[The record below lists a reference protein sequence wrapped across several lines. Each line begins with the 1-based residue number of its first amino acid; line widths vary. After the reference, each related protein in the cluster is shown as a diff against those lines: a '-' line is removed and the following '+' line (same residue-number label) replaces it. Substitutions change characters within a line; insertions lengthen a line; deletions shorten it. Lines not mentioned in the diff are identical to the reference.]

1 MTTKDRPLEPFT
13 LAPAELAD
21 RFTSVARSAL
31 GRAHDAWLMSF
42 SRTLAP
48 LKKSTESL
56 AGRIGKIG
64 GGEPSLPEIWS
75 QMEGTFDEYLAWTRQ
90 LSVEDSDW
98 FSGLALDAWETESRK
113 TLEDL
118 PAVVKV
124 AVAGRFWEGIPEDSP
139 PIRAWKWAKR
149 RRRGLGRAA
158 RRVRNSG
165 RKIIRKPP
173 LPPAQTFRT
182 LNLRELLESE
192 LVLPAARILLCE
204 WQRFLQQVAVEFF
217 YLHEKTE
224 AIENESL
231 FRGDPE
237 SARVRPDP
245 GTSASI
251 REKVLQHV
259 HELAGRF
266 ERIGEFNA
274 ASLERF
280 GESWAVAVDA
290 FRKKWEPA
298 GTFALPNR
306 TFGRARNVR
315 SRRRLN
321 ADFEKARQAW
331 AQHFCGE
338 KQEWQKD
345 LELCRLQIQTA
356 RILIGT
362 LDSVSGR
369 IDRDVVPSLDDTLA
383 LIKREA
389 EKIKTFEAS
398 SKGELKKFI
407 IAETKALS
415 KDLRQN
421 RLPHV
426 VDALVNADL
435 EALFRE
441 FSPRVKEALSGLS
454 EPSLIFRER
463 DLKGLVPASK
473 IDEVPVR
480 ALVLSESFP
489 RLERGGEK
497 LLIEVRRVSDEIF
510 REVAEIDQIVDYN
523 SESALSLL
531 EEKKGAEAVEEA
543 RRMAGEGLDRAYNQA
558 AGLIAKIRSIASL
571 GSKDLASS
579 SEEFLDRLQDLE
591 NSEKIIPMKIRYA
604 RTQAKQRILGYG
616 VRAWARTKA
625 LFADAIGFARRNV
638 FVHVRAGYLR
648 LRKLSGLTPGE
659 LGLEDKLAVFLHRTQ
674 IRVDSLPYVYQRL
687 FRIEPLT
694 DKRFYIGRDE
704 EKAQLKDSLLGWKAG
719 RYSATALV
727 GEKGSGKTTVL
738 NDAEADYFAGLPL
751 RKIDLVDTT
760 VQTTAGLFGLLKRV
774 FDRPDAEDLDALER
788 ELAAGEEKTVCVLE
802 NSQNMF
808 LRTVGGF
815 EAIER
820 FLLFMSRTD
829 AAVLWIVTCTLYSWN
844 YLDRVLQVS
853 KYFKTVVEL
862 GALTREETTDLIM
875 KRHRISGYPLRF
887 EIPEPQAQP
896 RKFRKIADPDEQQAF
911 LQGWFFEQL
920 NRLAS
925 GNVAVALWFWLGAI
939 KSVGQEGF
947 TVTPFIDLDYSFLH
961 QMGSEEMFTLA
972 ALLQHETL
980 TAEEHA
986 LIFRQGID
994 ESLLLL
1000 NRLLNKKYL
1009 TFTEGRFAIHPLLY
1023 RPSVAALKAKNIVH

>member
-1 MTTKDRPLEPFT
+1 MEPFT
-13 LAPAELAD
+13 LPPEELAEQFASLV
-21 RFTSVARSAL
+21 RAAL
-31 GRAHDAWLMSF
+31 DRAHDVWLASY
-42 SRTLAP
+42 RKTIAP
-48 LKKSTESL
+48 LQSSTGSL
-56 AGRIGKIG
+56 AGRMGRTD

-75 QMEGTFDEYLAWTRQ
+75 QLEATFDEYLAWARQ

-98 FSGLALDAWETESRK
+98 FAGLALEAWGTESQK
-113 TLEDL
+113 ALEGF
-118 PAVVKV
+118 PAVVSV
-124 AVAGRFWEGIPEDSP
+124 AVADAFWEAGREDSP
-139 PIRAWKWAKR
+139 LIRTWKWAKR
-149 RRRGLGRAA
+149 RRRGLGRTAL
-158 RRVRNSG
+158 RIRNAG
-165 RKIIRKPP
+165 RKIVRKPP
-173 LPPAQTFRT
+173 LPPAPTFRAI
-182 LNLRELLESE
+182 NLRDLLESE
-192 LVLPAARILLCE
+192 LVVPAARVLLCE
-204 WQRFLQQVAVEFF
+204 WQRFLQQVAIEFF
-217 YLHEKTE
+217 SLHGSTE

-231 FRGDPE
+231 FQGDPE

-251 REKVLQHV
+251 REKVLQRV
-259 HELAGRF
+259 NDLTGRF
-266 ERIGEFNA
+266 ERIGEFKA

-280 GESWAVAVDA
+280 GEGWAAAVGA
-290 FRKKWEPA
+290 FRNKWEPA

-306 TFGRARNVR
+306 TFGQARNAR
-315 SRRRLN
+315 ARRRLA
-321 ADFEKARQAW
+321 ADLEKARQAW
-331 AQHFCGE
+331 ARHFGGE

-345 LELCRLQIQTA
+345 LELCRLQLQTA
-356 RILIGT
+356 RILHGT
-362 LDSVSGR
+362 VESVSGR
-369 IDRDVVPSLDDTLA
+369 IERDIVPSLDDTLA
-383 LIKREA
+383 LIKRDA
-389 EKIKTFEAS
+389 ENIKAFEAS
-398 SKGELKKFI
+398 SKGELRKFLV
-407 IAETKALS
+407 AETKALS
-415 KDLRQN
+415 KELRQN
-421 RLPHV
+421 RLPRV
-426 VDALVNADL
+426 VDALANADL

-441 FSPRVKEALSGLS
+441 FAPRVKEALDGIS
-454 EPSLIFRER
+454 ERPLIFRER
-463 DLKGLVPASK
+463 DLKSLVPASK

-489 RLERGGEK
+489 PLERGGEK

-523 SESALSLL
+523 SESALALL
-531 EEKKGAEAVEEA
+531 EEKKGADAVEEA
-543 RRMAGEGLDRAYNQA
+543 RRMAGEGLDRAHNQA

-571 GSKDLASS
+571 GSEGLASS
-579 SEEFLDRLQDLE
+579 AEEFLDRLQDLE

-604 RTQAKQRILGYG
+604 RAQAKQRILGYG
-616 VRAWARTKA
+616 VRAWAKTKT
-625 LFADAIGFARRNV
+625 LFATALGFARRNV
-638 FVHVRAGYLR
+638 FVRVRAVYLR

-659 LGLEDKLAVFLHRTQ
+659 LDLEDKLAVFLHRTQ
-674 IRVDSLPYVYQRL
+674 ARIASLPYVYQRL

-704 EKAQLKDSLLGWKAG
+704 DKTRLKDSLLGWRAG
-719 RYSATALV
+719 QYSATALV

-738 NDAEADYFAGLPL
+738 NFAEADYFAGLPL

-760 VQTTAGLFGLLKRV
+760 VQTTEGLFGLLKRL

-788 ELAAGEEKTVCVLE
+788 ELAAGEERTVCVLE

-829 AAVLWIVTCTLYSWN
+829 ASVLWIVTCTLYSWN

-853 KYFKTVVEL
+853 KYFKRVVEL
-862 GALTREETTDLIM
+862 GSLTREETTDLIM

-887 EIPEPQAQP
+887 EIPGPQAQP
-896 RKFRKIADPDEQQAF
+896 RKFRKIADPDGQQAF
-911 LQGWFFEQL
+911 LRGWFFEQL

-939 KSVGQEGF
+939 KSVGPEGF

-986 LIFRQGID
+986 LIFHHGID

-1009 TFTEGRFAIHPLLY
+1009 TLAEGRYAIHSLLY